1 MLSPGTVLTQCSR
14 SGGAAGAGC
23 PGPRRRMGG
32 GGSPQHSP
40 RHGMGMLLE
49 WLFLVF
55 GSFSWTGRGPR
66 AGVPVASRGFVMQ
79 KPFCCEAEVGG
90 GTVRGLK
97 EPGGFASPERV
108 VGAARPELPAQHSQP
123 SLVRQRDAVPQF
135 THLHLRQG
143 QDNLCIFR
151 LE

>member
-1 MLSPGTVLTQCSR
+1 MGERLALAALDPA
-14 SGGAAGAGC
+14 GGW
-23 PGPRRRMGG
+23 G

-40 RHGMGMLLE
+40 RHGMGMPLE

-79 KPFCCEAEVGG
+79 KPFCCEAGVGG